1 LVREK
6 DFKLIDDIQDYI
18 LEYLKD
24 KFLKYINASKN
35 IIYIVNT
42 IVSLDGFMII
52 KMLLKHYSMAYL
64 ASWIF
69 WLSLLWTNLF

>member
-52 KMLLKHYSMAYL
+52 KMLLKHYGLSYL
-64 ASWIF
+64 VNWIF
-69 WLSLLWTNLF
+69 WLSLL

>member
-1 LVREK
+1 MN
-6 DFKLIDDIQDYI
+6 DIQDYI

-52 KMLLKHYSMAYL
+52 KMLLKHYSIAYL
-64 ASWIF
+64 ANWIF
-69 WLSLLWTNLF
+69 WLSLL

>member
-69 WLSLLWTNLF
+69 WLSLL

>member
-1 LVREK
+1 MN
-6 DFKLIDDIQDYI
+6 DIQDYI
-18 LEYLKD
+18 FEYLKD

-52 KMLLKHYSMAYL
+52 KMLLKHYSLTYL
-64 ASWIF
+64 ANWIF
-69 WLSLLWTNLF
+69 WLSLL

>member
-1 LVREK
+1 MN
-6 DFKLIDDIQDYI
+6 DIQDYI

-52 KMLLKHYSMAYL
+52 KMLLKHYSIAYL

-69 WLSLLWTNLF
+69 WLSLL

>member
-1 LVREK
+1 MN
-6 DFKLIDDIQDYI
+6 DIQDYI

-52 KMLLKHYSMAYL
+52 KMLLKHYSISYL
-64 ASWIF
+64 ANWIF
-69 WLSLLWTNLF
+69 WLSLL

>member
-1 LVREK
+1 MN
-6 DFKLIDDIQDYI
+6 DIQDYI

-52 KMLLKHYSMAYL
+52 KMLLKHYGLSYL
-64 ASWIF
+64 ANWIF
-69 WLSLLWTNLF
+69 WLSLL